1 MVVQRL
7 AVIVKTLNLLRSNN
21 LFYYLSVDDRYELFS
36 SGEDGIPYTE
46 DDLYPQ
52 ISANLITKIGLIKYE
67 LKPDTSKQ
75 NMK

>member
-36 SGEDGIPYTE
+36 SGEDGIHKTWNETHIYGIIFTMF
-46 DDLYPQ
+46 LH
-52 ISANLITKIGLIKYE
+52 
-67 LKPDTSKQ
+67 
-75 NMK
+75 MM